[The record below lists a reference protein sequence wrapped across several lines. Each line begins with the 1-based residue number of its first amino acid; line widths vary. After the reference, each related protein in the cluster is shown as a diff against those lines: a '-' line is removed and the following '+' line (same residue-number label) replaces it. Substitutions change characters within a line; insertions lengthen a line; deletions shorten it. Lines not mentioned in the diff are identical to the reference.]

1 MPLQSLPYILLQGF
15 LFGSTLIA
23 SRFSVG
29 QFQPVTYIG
38 IRMVLA
44 SLCYVATY
52 TLVRRRAWPCSAS
65 LWRHAALQG
74 IFGTA
79 IPMVTVVSS
88 LRYQSAG
95 LTSVLMTAGPAVT
108 VLMAH
113 FFLADETLTPMK
125 AIGVVLALGGA
136 VLLVMLGESGLPGVS
151 QANPLGYGLVA
162 LGMLSGSSMTIY
174 ARKYMRNYDF
184 FDVSSVRM
192 FTATLTIMPLSALLV
207 GVDLSG
213 VDGRGYAVLLYA
225 ALAGTFFGMMLSF
238 YNIKRF
244 GATAASMPMYVIP
257 VVASLGGALVLGER
271 ITGGMLVGMAL
282 IAAGIALITKPAAN
296 SGNRARRR

>member
-1 MPLQSLPYILLQGF
+1 LSLQALPYILLQGF
-15 LFGSTLIA
+15 LMGSSLIA

-38 IRMVLA
+38 LRMVLA

-52 TLVRRRAWPCSAS
+52 TLVSRRAWPRSAS

-74 IFGTA
+74 VFGTA
-79 IPMVTVVSS
+79 IPMVTIISS
-88 LRYQSAG
+88 MQYQSAG
-95 LTSVLMTAGPAVT
+95 LTAVLLTSGPAVT
-108 VLMAH
+108 VLMAN

-125 AIGVVLALGGA
+125 AAGVALALGGA
-136 VLLVMLGESGLPGVS
+136 VLLVVRGESGLPGID

-162 LGMLSGSSMTIY
+162 LGILSGSSMTIY

-192 FTATLTIMPLSALLV
+192 FVATLAIMPLSALLV

-213 VDGRGYAVLLYA
+213 VDGRGYAALLYA
-225 ALAGTFFGMMLSF
+225 GLAGTFFGMMLSF

-244 GATAASMPMYVIP
+244 GATAASIPMYIVP
-257 VVASLGGALVLGER
+257 VVATLGGALVLGEH

-282 IAAGIALITKPAAN
+282 IAAGIALITKPAGN

>member
-1 MPLQSLPYILLQGF
+1 
-15 LFGSTLIA
+15 
-23 SRFSVG
+23 
-29 QFQPVTYIG
+29 
-38 IRMVLA
+38 VLA

-52 TLVRRRAWPCSAS
+52 TLVRRRAWPRSAS

-79 IPMVTVVSS
+79 IPMVTIISS
-88 LRYQSAG
+88 LQFQSAG

-113 FFLADETLTPMK
+113 FTLADETLTPIK
-125 AIGVVLALGGA
+125 GAGVVLALGGA
-136 VLLVMLGESGLPGVS
+136 VLLVVRGESGLPDVS

-192 FTATLTIMPLSALLV
+192 FTATLTVMPLSVLLV

-213 VDGRGYAVLLYA
+213 VDGRGYAVLVYA
-225 ALAGTFFGMMLSF
+225 ALAGTFLGMMLSF

-244 GATAASMPMYVIP
+244 GATAASIPMYIVP
-257 VVASLGGALVLGER
+257 VVATLGGALVLGER

-282 IAAGIALITKPAAN
+282 IAAGIALITNPSVRVSKPAGAV
-296 SGNRARRR
+296 GRK